1 MSGEK
6 VKPSPA
12 VVTGSHPAP
21 DNVTPL
27 PSSNGDTPE
36 KGADKSK
43 GGTTGPFSLDLLS
56 FKDLENIPDLEWHI
70 DGFVPKGGL
79 TMIYGPPKSGKSFV
93 VMSLILALD
102 HGERWLGHPVV
113 DRCRSLYVAL
123 EGRSGLKMRSES
135 WHEHF
140 GHDVEAGGSLIQ
152 TGRINL
158 AEHEHRDAIIAAV
171 IENDIQLVA
180 IDTLAKATPGLDE
193 NSAKD
198 MGLVIDSA
206 MRIQQETGATVILVH
221 HTGHG
226 DTHRGRGH
234 SSLPGA
240 VDSSIMVKAGRV
252 TGELLK
258 DGGSPLPID
267 FKLEPVGQSVVAV
280 PRSSSSPD
288 EDPDPEGTREDLE
301 KLRKA
306 LEDEGQPLSKNAL
319 YRRVGGNRS
328 RITGSIDLWVLR
340 GYLTKTTKDQTQFI
354 GLPGQSVDE

>member
-1 MSGEK
+1 METHDPRKAMSGEK
-6 VKPSPA
+6 VKAIPA
-12 VVTGSHPAP
+12 VVTGADPAP
-21 DNVTPL
+21 DNVEHL
-27 PSSNGDTPE
+27 PISKGDT
-36 KGADKSK
+36 S
-43 GGTTGPFSLDLLS
+43 GPFLLDLLS

-102 HGERWLGHPVV
+102 HGERWLGHPIV

-123 EGRSGLKMRSES
+123 EGRSGLKMRSEA
-135 WHEHF
+135 WHKHF

-158 AEHEHRDAIIAAV
+158 AAHEQRDAIIAAV
-171 IENDIQLVA
+171 IEHDIELVA

-267 FKLEPVGQSVVAV
+267 FKLEPVGQSVVAL
-280 PRSSSSPD
+280 PMSSSSPD
-288 EDPDPEGTREDLE
+288 GDKDPDPEGVREDLE
-301 KLRKA
+301 KLREA
-306 LEDEGQPLSKNAL
+306 LEDEGRPLSKNAL
-319 YRRVGGNRS
+319 CRRVGGNKS
-328 RITGSIDLWVLR
+328 RLTGSIDLWVQR
-340 GYLTKTTKDQTQFI
+340 GYLTKTMKDQTQFI
-354 GLPGQSVDE
+354 GLPGESVDE